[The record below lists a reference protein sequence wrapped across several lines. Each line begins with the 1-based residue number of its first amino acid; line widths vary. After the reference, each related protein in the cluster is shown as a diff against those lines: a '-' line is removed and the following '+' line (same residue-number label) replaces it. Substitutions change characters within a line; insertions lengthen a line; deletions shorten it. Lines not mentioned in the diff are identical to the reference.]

1 MRTTNCYLMKL
12 RIKDDSIR
20 LRLSQ
25 TEVRLLKENGNV
37 STLCN
42 ISPVN
47 ALLYG
52 IKSAGSSQWSVIY
65 KDGKVIVSVP
75 EDVLQH
81 FYQENNI
88 SIDQRLENGRQQGLY
103 LLIEKDFQCL
113 TDRPH
118 EDESELFP
126 NPNSTC

>member
-1 MRTTNCYLMKL
+1 MKL

-75 EDVLQH
+75 EDVLQY
-81 FYQENNI
+81 FYQEDNI
-88 SIDQRLENGRQQGLY
+88 SIDQRLDNGRQQGLY

-118 EDESELFP
+118 EDESDLFP
-126 NPNSTC
+126 NPNSAC

>member
-1 MRTTNCYLMKL
+1 MRTTNCNLMKL

-75 EDVLQH
+75 EDVLQY
-81 FYQENNI
+81 FYQEDNI
-88 SIDQRLENGRQQGLY
+88 SIDQRLDNGRQQGLY

-118 EDESELFP
+118 EDESDLFP
-126 NPNSTC
+126 NPNSAC

>member
-1 MRTTNCYLMKL
+1 MKL